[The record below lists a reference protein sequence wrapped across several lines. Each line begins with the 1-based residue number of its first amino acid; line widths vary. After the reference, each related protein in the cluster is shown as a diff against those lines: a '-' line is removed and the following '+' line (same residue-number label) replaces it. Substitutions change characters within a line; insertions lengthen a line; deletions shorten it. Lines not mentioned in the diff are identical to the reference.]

1 MYHPRNIANNLLQK
15 TFKSPLFSVTTSLG
29 ALNVFTLA
37 LPLLFETV
45 ATRIIG
51 FINSAVLSGY
61 SEDSVAAVGSANSI
75 INFFPIIFSIISTGG
90 TVIISNMIGAERL
103 KRAFTATFTQIT
115 LCGFIGT
122 VCGALML
129 IFSNQL
135 MGFMNLEGA
144 VLHEAFIYYKIRA
157 AAIFILAFTSGCS
170 ALLRCFGYAKD
181 TVVINLISILISLV
195 LNIFV
200 IKFPNISPV
209 TGVEGIA
216 ISTVVSQIIS
226 LALSV
231 YYTRKRNIKFIRP
244 KRFTIF
250 LNYVKKMI
258 NIGFPAGISGS
269 TFTLSQIISTSFI
282 ALIGTYALS
291 AKVYYDNILCYAYL
305 FSMSLGNANSLLVGR
320 LVGAGNIERAKALNK
335 ALVKITVTVNLIISL
350 LIAILYKPL
359 ISIFTENPLIIETAL
374 LVFMVDIIAEVSRGI
389 SQVYEYALRSA
400 GDMKFMLIVV
410 LISCWT
416 ISVGL
421 AYFLSITCDIG
432 IIGCYIAV
440 AIDELIRAVAAF
452 YRWQSNKWNRIKVY

>member
-1 MYHPRNIANNLLQK
+1 VYHPRNIANNLLQK

-29 ALNVFTLA
+29 TLNVFSLA

-61 SEDSVAAVGSANSI
+61 SEDSVAAVGSANSV
-75 INFFPIIFSIISTGG
+75 INFFPIIFSIISTGA
-90 TVIISNMIGAERL
+90 TVVISNMIGAERL

-115 LCGFIGT
+115 LCGIIG
-122 VCGALML
+122 VLCSALML
-129 IFSNQL
+129 VFSDQL
-135 MGFMNLEGA
+135 MGFMNLEDH
-144 VLHEAFIYYKIRA
+144 VLTEALAYYKIRA
-157 AAIFILAFTSGCS
+157 AAIFVLALTSGYS

-181 TVVINLISILISLV
+181 TVIIHVITILTSLL

-216 ISTVVSQIIS
+216 ISTVFSQFIS
-226 LALSV
+226 LALCI
-231 YYTRKRNIKFIRP
+231 YYIRKRNIKFTKP
-244 KRFTIF
+244 KSFTIF
-250 LNYVKKMI
+250 LNYVKKI
-258 NIGFPAGISGS
+258 VSIGFPAGISGS
-269 TFTLSQIISTSFI
+269 TFTISQIISTSFI

-305 FSMSLGNANSLLVGR
+305 FSISLGNANSLLVGR
-320 LVGAGNIERAKALNK
+320 LVGGGNIERAKALNK
-335 ALVKITVTVNLIISL
+335 SLVKITVTVNLIISL
-350 LIAILYKPL
+350 LIVILYKPL
-359 ISIFTENPLIIETAL
+359 ISIFTENPQIIETAL
-374 LVFMVDIIAEVSRGI
+374 FVFMIDIIAEVSRGF

-400 GDMKFMLIVV
+400 GDMKFMLIIV

-421 AYFLSITCDIG
+421 AYFLSIICGMG

-440 AIDELIRAVAAF
+440 AIDEAIRAVAAF

>member
-61 SEDSVAAVGSANSI
+61 SEDSVAAVGSANSV

-90 TVIISNMIGAERL
+90 TVVISNMIGAERL

-115 LCGFIGT
+115 LCGIIG
-122 VCGALML
+122 VLCSALML
-129 IFSNQL
+129 VFSEQL

-144 VLHEAFIYYKIRA
+144 VLHEALIYYKIRA

-181 TVVINLISILISLV
+181 TVVINLTSILISLV

-226 LALSV
+226 LLLCI
-231 YYTRKRNIKFIRP
+231 YYIRKRNIKFIKP
-244 KRFTIF
+244 KGFTIF

-305 FSMSLGNANSLLVGR
+305 FSISLGNANSLLIGR
-320 LVGAGNIERAKALNK
+320 LIGAGNIERAKALNK
-335 ALVKITVTVNLIISL
+335 SLVKITVTINFNISVLIVIF
-350 LIAILYKPL
+350 YKPL
-359 ISIFTENPLIIETAL
+359 ISIFTENPQIIETAL
-374 LVFMVDIIAEVSRGI
+374 LVFAIDIIAEVSRGI

-400 GDMKFMLIVV
+400 GDMKFMLIIVFV
-410 LISCWT
+410 SCWT